1 MTLTDNLLKPITARL
16 KQLENLN
23 VLRVDGR
30 VTEVVGLVVEATCP
44 YGSLGDLCTIEVAD
58 GPSIKAE
65 IMGFRNGKTLLMPLE
80 TTMGV
85 AVGDRVVLSREP
97 LTIPVGPEMLGRIVD
112 GMGRPIDGKGPF
124 PIEARQPVYQAPPD
138 PLQRKL
144 ITEPLSTGI
153 RSIDGLLSLGRGQ
166 RVGIFSGSGVGKS
179 VLLGMISRH
188 TDADVNVI
196 GLIGERG
203 REVRE
208 FIESD
213 LGEEALKKSVVVVAT
228 SDQAAQ
234 IRVKAGHVAMA
245 ISEYFRDQGNDV
257 IFLMDSLTRIG
268 MAQREIGLA
277 LGEPPTT
284 KGYTPSVFAL
294 MPRLLERAGA
304 TEKHSITGLFTVL
317 VENDDLND
325 PIADTARSVLDGH
338 IVLSRELANRGH
350 YPAVDILRSISR
362 LSRVVTDAEQQ
373 EHVQRVV
380 EVLAV
385 YEDSVDLI
393 NIGAY
398 SAGSNPRIDY
408 AIANID
414 RVNKFLRQA
423 DLEASGFETAKTA
436 LAELCAEMGRSD
448 GQE

>member
-1 MTLTDNLLKPITARL
+1 MTLLDNLQAPIAARL
-16 KQLENLN
+16 DRLEKLN
-23 VLRVDGR
+23 SHRVDGR

-44 YGSLGDLCTIEVAD
+44 YGSLGDLCTIETAE
-58 GPSIKAE
+58 GSSIRAE
-65 IMGFRNGKTLLMPLE
+65 ILGFRDGKTMLMPLE

-85 AVGDRVVLSREP
+85 AIGDRVVLRKEP
-97 LTIPVGPEMLGRIVD
+97 LTIPVGPQLLGRILD

-124 PIEARQPVYQAPPD
+124 HVEARQSVYREPPD
-138 PLQRKL
+138 PLRRKL

-153 RSIDGLLSLGRGQ
+153 RSIDGLLTLGRGQ

-179 VLLGMISRH
+179 VLLGMISQH

-208 FIESD
+208 FIEND
-213 LGEEALKKSVVVVAT
+213 LGAEALKKSVVVVAT

-234 IRVKAGHVAMA
+234 IRVKAGHVAMCIA
-245 ISEYFRDQGNDV
+245 EYFRDRGNDV
-257 IFLMDSLTRIG
+257 ILLMDSLTRIG

-304 TEKHSITGLFTVL
+304 DVEHSITGLFTVL

-325 PIADTARSVLDGH
+325 PIADMARSILDGH
-338 IVLSRELANRGH
+338 IVLSRDLANRGH
-350 YPAVDILRSISR
+350 YPAVDVLRSVSR
-362 LSRVVTDAEQQ
+362 LSRAVTDPEQQ
-373 EHVQRVV
+373 RYVQQLV
-380 EVLAV
+380 EVLAI
-385 YEDSVDLI
+385 YEDSEDLI

-398 SAGSNPRIDY
+398 SAGSNPKIDY

-414 RVNKFLRQA
+414 LVRTFLRQQ
-423 DLEASGFETAKTA
+423 DLESSGFEAAKTD
-436 LAELCAEMGRSD
+436 LAKLCAEMGRND
-448 GQE
+448 GEG

>member
-1 MTLTDNLLKPITARL
+1 MTLTDNLLKPFSARL
-16 KQLENLN
+16 GHLERLASH
-23 VLRVDGR
+23 RVDGR

-44 YGSLGDLCTIEVAD
+44 AGSLGDLCTIKAAE
-58 GPSIKAE
+58 GTTIRAE
-65 IMGFRNGKTLLMPLE
+65 IMGFRDGKTLLMPLE

-85 AVGDRVVLSREP
+85 AVGDRVILSREP
-97 LTIPVGPEMLGRIVD
+97 LTIPVGPELLGRIVD

-124 PIEARQPVYQAPPD
+124 TVEGHQPVYQSPPD
-138 PLQRKL
+138 PLKRKL

-179 VLLGMISRH
+179 VLLGMISKH

-245 ISEYFRDQGNDV
+245 IAEYFRDRGNNV
-257 IFLMDSLTRIG
+257 IYLMDSLTRIG

-284 KGYTPSVFAL
+284 KGYTPTVFAL

-304 TEKHSITGLFTVL
+304 SVEHSITGLFAVL

-338 IVLSRELANRGH
+338 IVLS
-350 YPAVDILRSISR
+350 
-362 LSRVVTDAEQQ
+362 
-373 EHVQRVV
+373 
-380 EVLAV
+380 
-385 YEDSVDLI
+385 
-393 NIGAY
+393 
-398 SAGSNPRIDY
+398 
-408 AIANID
+408 
-414 RVNKFLRQA
+414 
-423 DLEASGFETAKTA
+423 
-436 LAELCAEMGRSD
+436 
-448 GQE
+448 

>member
-1 MTLTDNLLKPITARL
+1 MTLTDNLLKPFSARL
-16 KQLENLN
+16 GHLERLASH
-23 VLRVDGR
+23 RVDGR

-44 YGSLGDLCTIEVAD
+44 AGSLGDLCTIKAAE
-58 GPSIKAE
+58 GTTIRAE
-65 IMGFRNGKTLLMPLE
+65 IMGFRDGKTLLMPLE

-85 AVGDRVVLSREP
+85 AVGDRVILSREP
-97 LTIPVGPEMLGRIVD
+97 LTIPVGPELLGRIVD

-124 PIEARQPVYQAPPD
+124 TVEGHQPVYQAPPD

-179 VLLGMISRH
+179 VLLGMISKH

-245 ISEYFRDQGNDV
+245 IAEYFRDRGNNV
-257 IFLMDSLTRIG
+257 IYLMDSLTRIG

-304 TEKHSITGLFTVL
+304 SVEHSITGLFAVL

-350 YPAVDILRSISR
+350 YPAVDILGSVSR
-362 LSRVVTDAEQQ
+362 LSRAVTDAEQQ
-373 EHVQRVV
+373 VNVQRVV

-385 YEDSVDLI
+385 YEDSEDLI

-414 RVNKFLRQA
+414 LINKFLRQGE
-423 DLEASGFETAKTA
+423 LEASGFETAKSA
-436 LAELCAEMGRSD
+436 LAALCAEMGRNN
-448 GQE
+448 GQG